1 MRNRTRISSLDA
13 FGLRDQRDRIYPALS
28 GSGSTDGAN
37 WEADFSAMSGASDLT
52 AAGFTYT
59 RTGTATYI
67 NSSGF
72 VTTASANQPRFDCS
86 PTASTTAGTCRG
98 LLIEPASS
106 GNIIYSTEDMTAG
119 SWGTGSNTVLTY
131 SSSTTN
137 PQNSTG
143 ATKLSESS
151 GTSGSFGIF
160 QGGSIAAITSG
171 NTYTFSCWVKN
182 EDSTAVIL
190 RIVKAGGGLEYAVC
204 FSFTAG
210 VPSFAKSLTTGTPTN
225 TNYTINAYPN
235 NWYRLSV
242 SMKAD
247 ATGTSILGYV
257 FLSNTTNPGG
267 ATPTYTGASKS
278 VYLWG
283 AQFEWSTAPTSYM
296 PSTSGT
302 FGSRN
307 QDICSI
313 PVSTITNYSNAGT
326 IKVRATRTQ
335 RYIVGFHD
343 LLTLNPTSGNGYVR
357 IGVSNADSRLFAN
370 MTNTSSATM
379 SETFDSA
386 SSNQSD
392 FFDVAVS
399 YDLVTPSIVSI
410 ATKGTT
416 TSSSNG
422 SVTTTANPVT
432 PATLRLVNDGLNVVC
447 FKRVAFF
454 VGARS
459 AAQLVSLLNL

>member
-1 MRNRTRISSLDA
+1 MNRTRASAIDA
-13 FGLRDQRDRIYPALS
+13 FGTRDQRNRIYPALS

-37 WEADFSAMSGASDLT
+37 WEADFSAMSGATDLT

-98 LLIEPASS
+98 LLIETASV
-106 GNIIYSTEDMTAG
+106 GNMIYSTEDMAAG
-119 SWGTGSNTVLTY
+119 NWGTGSNTVLTY
-131 SSSTTN
+131 SSATVN
-137 PQNSTG
+137 PRNSTG

-151 GTSGSFGIF
+151 GTSGSFGVY
-160 QGGSIAAITSG
+160 QGGATASITSG

-182 EDSTAVIL
+182 EDATAVIL
-190 RIVKAGGGLEYAVC
+190 RIVKSGGGLQYAAC
-204 FSFTAG
+204 FGFTAG
-210 VPSFAKSLTTGTPTN
+210 VPSFTTSLTTGTPTN

-247 ATGTSILGYV
+247 ATGTSILGYA
-257 FLSNTTNPGG
+257 FLSNTTNPGS
-267 ATPTYTGASKS
+267 ATPSYTGDSKS

-302 FGSRN
+302 LGSRN

-313 PVSTITNYSNAGT
+313 LVSSITNYSNAGT

-335 RYIVGFHD
+335 RYILGFHD
-343 LLTLNPTSGNGYVR
+343 IMTLNPTSGNGYVR
-357 IGVSNADSRLFAN
+357 LGVSNADSKLFAN
-370 MTNTSSATM
+370 MTNTSSSSM

-392 FFDVAVS
+392 FFDAAFS
-399 YDLVTPSIVSI
+399 YDLATPSIVSI
-410 ATKGTT
+410 AVKGTT

-422 SVTTTANPVT
+422 STSTTANPPT
-432 PATLRLVNDGLNVVC
+432 PTTLKLMNDALNVVC
-447 FKRVAFF
+447 FKRIAFF
-454 VGARS
+454 TGTRS
-459 AAQLVSLLNL
+459 ASQLVSLLNL